1 MVRCTNP
8 EHQAVL
14 LVEAL
19 HIHIAVTPLNLGR
32 LPVNLLLKP
41 LLLVLHLEA
50 IESIQI
56 GIHEHSRKQNQV
68 QNCMQ
73 PGLYQCGNSMG
84 GGAGTSSS

>member
-50 IESIQI
+50 IDSDWNSR
-56 GIHEHSRKQNQV
+56 EHSRKQIKSKIVCNRGCI
-68 QNCMQ
+68 N
-73 PGLYQCGNSMG
+73 
-84 GGAGTSSS
+84 AGIR